1 MNKEIKKLTKSQPSV
16 LFSDYLLEKLPET
29 STLSLAKKPNS
40 ERSSTPLKS
49 VLSGRDKIENY
60 TLFSNA
66 LVIVPSSHEHYRR
79 PSQRVTL
86 EKYFVLTLEFDDDNF
101 LWQQLGWINRR
112 DDCPIYRFNQS
123 LRNQFSDYVGLS
135 VVYSGNK
142 SLHYHFVFDSTI
154 LLASGV
160 DPILS
165 DIRGGMGKA
174 WDRLSK
180 IFTTSNILNVPE
192 GMTPD
197 PSLRSFEQ
205 YRRVP
210 NATRKLESKHTIG
223 LSVAK
228 ACSKSGEVVQACLFE
243 ELSKR
248 AKASSGTN
256 SGSFFEIADFNQSED
271 RRREAR
277 KTVTKARSHL
287 SSSHELYLLEQMRNH
302 FPLGQ
307 YPEPVSISL
316 VDEKFEARFHNSP
329 SDNNP
334 SSVMTHDHNTVLQY
348 GFANEQAPVL
358 PKSLGEFCQH
368 HLDIEEPFKNVESQA
383 AAMHEM
389 HQLMGRVVDSEVSTW
404 ITAPEGISKSRGLFA
419 ALAARPDGITM
430 MAYSSYDVAEEK
442 SRDFQSPNH
451 TVIVHKSFS
460 RIYAEQCDHFD
471 VKPVDLD
478 DHIKAKSKNRL
489 ETIRTKQPQV
499 FAAVKS
505 HFENEER
512 LIKSGKPVVIFTA
525 HAVAKSWSHSTGA
538 EMLGNPVIDLLIHDE
553 ISHEDLLTIISSD
566 KMNFV
571 DQYRAQKNVG
581 YQAKINGFRKLAN
594 PDDYTL
600 EEIDNLSGMSF
611 EPVVTRDSREYD
623 TNRPDCFYRKMIGA
637 TWYVSKRDWLSD
649 YDKTIVLTTEIVPTL
664 VAKDHFEF
672 DFEFI
677 DIETPKI
684 ARDKVETFLKTS
696 LSSKSFQAISDL
708 EKKNN
713 SNAMIITNR
722 AKGDDIENSIRA
734 RGSNLYL
741 NHDAVT
747 IIGMYHKDKFGM
759 LQALN
764 AYCGRDDFVLNSH
777 IDEMNQCFGRNLGFR
792 NMNGKKHKLIIN
804 AQLHNWLVF
813 RNSIGLLRY
822 DLAPVV
828 SDDIVKRVNE
838 KNKRKGK
845 KI

>member
-1 MNKEIKKLTKSQPSV
+1 MNKEIKKLTKSYPSV
-16 LFSDYLLEKLPET
+16 LFSDYLLEKLTET

-86 EKYFVLTLEFDDDNF
+86 EKYFVLTLEFDHVDF
-101 LWQQLGWINRR
+101 LWQQTGWINRR

-160 DPILS
+160 DPLLS

-180 IFTTSNILNVPE
+180 IFTTSNILNVPD
-192 GMTPD
+192 GITPD
-197 PSLRSFEQ
+197 EALRSFEQ

-210 NATRKLESKHTIG
+210 NATRKLEAKHTIG

-243 ELSKR
+243 NLSKR
-248 AKASSGTN
+248 AKATSGTN
-256 SGSFFEIADFNQSED
+256 SGSFFEIADFNQSDD

-287 SSSHELYLLEQMRNH
+287 SSSHELYLLEQMRKH
-302 FPLGQ
+302 FPVGQ

-316 VDEKFEARFHNSP
+316 VDDKFEARFRNSP
-329 SDNNP
+329 SDKNP
-334 SSVMTHDHNTVLQY
+334 SSVMTHDHNTVLQF

-368 HLDIEEPFKNVESQA
+368 HLDSEDAFKNVESQA

-389 HQLMGRVVDSEVSTW
+389 HQLMGRVVASEVSTW

-430 MAYSSYDVAEEK
+430 MAYSSYDVAKEK
-442 SRDFQSPNH
+442 SQEFDETNH
-451 TVIVHKSFS
+451 TVIFHESFT
-460 RIYAEQCDHFD
+460 RVYEQKCKHFD
-471 VKPVDLD
+471 VKPVIID
-478 DHIKAKSKNRL
+478 DHIQMKSQKRVD
-489 ETIRTKQPQV
+489 TIKLKQPQV

-512 LIKSGKPVVIFTA
+512 LIKSGKPIVIFTA
-525 HAVAKSWSHSTGA
+525 HAVAKSWSHSIGA
-538 EMLGNPVIDLLIHDE
+538 KMLGNPKIDLLIHDE

-566 KMNFV
+566 KMAFV
-571 DQYRAQKNVG
+571 DQYRAQKNVD
-581 YQAKINGFRKLAN
+581 YQAKLIGFRKIAN
-594 PDDYTL
+594 PDKYRFED
-600 EEIDNLSGMSF
+600 IDNLAGMSF

-623 TNRPDCFYRKMIGA
+623 TNRPDCFYRKEIGA

-649 YDKTIVLTTEIVPTL
+649 YPKTIVLTTEIVPTV
-664 VAKDHFEF
+664 VARDHFN
-672 DFEFI
+672 FEFI
-677 DIETPKI
+677 DIETPKL

-696 LSSKSFQAISDL
+696 LSSKSFQALSDL

-764 AYCGRDDFVLNSH
+764 AYCDRNDFVLNSH

-792 NMNGKKHKLIIN
+792 NINRKKHKLIIN
-804 AQLHNWLVF
+804 AQLHKWLVF